1 MTDWKDIYQ
10 GLPREIRNAVS
21 RSTQK
26 DRKDPIKIYTERLER
41 PYQGLPRQIG
51 KTPIKV
57 YIERLERHLSRS
69 SKKDWKDCIKVY
81 TERLER
87 HLSRSSKTDWK
98 DPIKVFSERLE
109 RPYHQYKE
117 VGVVIFLKHRKDLHY
132 REMTGSC
139 V

>member
-41 PYQGLPRQIG
+41 
-51 KTPIKV
+51 
-57 YIERLERHLSRS
+57 
-69 SKKDWKDCIKVY
+69 
-81 TERLER
+81 

-98 DPIKVFSERLE
+98 DTYQGIHRKIGKTPIKVFQERLE
-109 RPYHQYKE
+109 RLYQ
-117 VGVVIFLKHRKDLHY
+117 GLHRKI
-132 REMTGSC
+132 
-139 V
+139 

>member
-69 SKKDWKDCIKVY
+69 SK
-81 TERLER
+81 
-87 HLSRSSKTDWK
+87 TDWK